1 MTVLAIPEV
10 HYYLDNLAEIL
21 FEKEYCATRENA
33 RKYAID
39 LFKNIK
45 TNLPIKSHKQAP
57 PHFDKYGVGMY
68 YASFKKNRNTTWFAF
83 FNKYLDNGEII
94 YLVRYINN
102 NHMIAQYL

>member
-10 HYYLDNLAEIL
+10 HSYLYNLAEIL
-21 FEKEYCATRENA
+21 FEKEYCASRETA

-45 TNLPIKSHKQAP
+45 TNLPTKSKKPAP
-57 PHFDKYGVGMY
+57 PHFDRYGAGMY
-68 YASFKKNRNTTWFAF
+68 YSSFKKNRKTTWYAF
-83 FNKYLDNGEII
+83 FNKYLVNGETV